1 MMKTEVVI
9 PAYNEECSI
18 VQVIKA
24 IPAGCVVRVIV
35 VDNASTDATAALARE
50 AGAHVV
56 YEKRRGYGSACLRG
70 IAEATT
76 ADIILFLDA
85 DFSDDPSKIP
95 ELLDPIINNK
105 ADLVIGS
112 RILGEADPG
121 ALLPHARF
129 GNILAC
135 FLVRHIYGYS
145 FTDLGP
151 FRAIRRDA
159 LERIQMR
166 DTNYGWTVEMQ
177 VKAAIVGLRC
187 IEVPVPYKIRI
198 GRSKISG
205 TISSSVKAGVKIL
218 WTVFSLWFHRR
229 AKGN

>member
-1 MMKTEVVI
+1 MKTEVVI